1 MEVICP
7 KCSHGQE
14 FSVEV
19 KDYKGYVCPSCY
31 AYFKSDGNLLDF
43 KFIQHLRKLSPNVVT
58 SLNESVQKGRKNFSI
73 ITIIEREDSYNYSNF
88 EYVGLTANDDD
99 LYFGHGDD
107 YYCILHAVEN
117 KKIKSLKH
125 DSLQFSNFKH
135 SLEFD
140 ENLSVKAAA
149 GFVFEDLTKPTRN
162 KTFIHNHN
170 ENKFISEE
178 EIDGEK
184 EYYSGSYVQ
193 FDYFKN
199 YFEQLRNRTIIEEDS
214 KLIFYKIIG
223 FSAIILALI
232 FYLLNFNNLLKQ
244 KISFYETFESNNTT
258 NQFVGKSFE
267 LTGTQKMLVFDGIS
281 ETNIS
286 GLNLWVRLVNEKTNE
301 VNESKLLVHY
311 PNDVNH
317 ASGITVEFCKVP
329 AGTYHMVFETSS
341 NFDKAIEYKIDY
353 RLVHGNIKYYPFIIA
368 LLALFII
375 SLVAYNSI
383 FNENKGNEFYKKL
396 MHVDYKIVL
405 KQLHLG
411 YVLAAIIVLLTAYT
425 TYQNYIKTC
434 ATSTSLNTLEDHTYT
449 GSRSHYY
456 RSYSSDGSGHK

>member
-7 KCSHGQE
+7 KCSHAQE

-19 KDYKGYVCPSCY
+19 KNYKGYVCPSCY
-31 AYFKSDGNLLDF
+31 AYFKTDGNLLDF

-58 SLNESVQKGRKNFSI
+58 SLNESIKEGRKKFSI
-73 ITIIEREDSYNYSNF
+73 ITIIEREDSYDYSNF
-88 EYVGLTANDDD
+88 EYVGLSHIGKDV
-99 LYFGHGDD
+99 YFGHGND
-107 YYCILHAVEN
+107 YYCVLKSVDN
-117 KKIKSLKH
+117 NKIKTLKH
-125 DSLQFSNFKH
+125 DSIQFSNFKH
-135 SLEFD
+135 TLGFD
-140 ENLSVKAAA
+140 ENLRVKAAS

-184 EYYSGSYVQ
+184 EYYSGSYLS

-199 YFEQLRNRTIIEEDS
+199 YFQLLRNRTIIEENT

-232 FYLLNFNNLLKQ
+232 FCLLNFNNLVKQ
-244 KISFYETFESNNTT
+244 KISFYETFESNKTT

-267 LTGTQKMLVFDGIS
+267 LKGTQKMLVFDGIS

-286 GLNLWVRLVNEKTNE
+286 GLNLWVKLVNEKTNE
-301 VNESKLLVHY
+301 VSESKLLVHY
-311 PNDVNH
+311 LNDINY
-317 ASGITVEFCKVP
+317 ASGITVEFCKIP
-329 AGTYHMVFETSS
+329 AGSYHMVFETSS
-341 NFDKAIEYKIDY
+341 NLDEPIDYKIDY
-353 RLVHGNIKYYPFIIA
+353 RLNHGNIKYYPLIIGLSILFLIA
-368 LLALFII
+368 LV
-375 SLVAYNSI
+375 SYNDFFSG
-383 FNENKGNEFYKKL
+383 NKGNEFYKEL
-396 MHVDYKIVL
+396 LSVNYKIVL
-405 KQLHLG
+405 KQLNLG
-411 YVLAAIIVLLTAYT
+411 YVLAATIILFTAYT